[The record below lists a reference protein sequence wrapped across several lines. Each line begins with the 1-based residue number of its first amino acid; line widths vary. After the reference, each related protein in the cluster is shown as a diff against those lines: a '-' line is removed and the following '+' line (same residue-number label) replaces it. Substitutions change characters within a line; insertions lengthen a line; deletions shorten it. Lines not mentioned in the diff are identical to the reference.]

1 TAVRFTAT
9 SRPEIYPLSL
19 HDALPISRNSWEFAE
34 FSVWTATP
42 NSEKRSSFSAAASC
56 SGRPSNVSNLI
67 WVGMGFCAVSMVEK
81 RVEADI
87 AANSRKR
94 RILEFTGGNRSG
106 RSGEAHGTYD
116 P

>member
-81 RVEADI
+81 RVERSEEHTSELQSPYDLVC
-87 AANSRKR
+87 RLL
-94 RILEFTGGNRSG
+94 LEKKK
-106 RSGEAHGTYD
+106 
-116 P
+116 